1 MCLLALLLVAA
12 HVLPV
17 RAVATSPATAT
28 HTPGGPCQSSTID
41 TTTHLD
47 HSSDGVA
54 AAADHASLCA
64 ALCAVASQVGMPVA
78 ALPAS
83 APPRLP
89 APTFFEPLALGEA
102 RPPATPPP
110 IR

>member
-1 MCLLALLLVAA
+1 MVMLLLDATQLLLPA
-12 HVLPV
+12 HAGPASSES
-17 RAVATSPATAT
+17 AVHSAGA
-28 HTPGGPCQSSTID
+28 PCHSCAID
-41 TTTHLD
+41 TAAQQAD
-47 HSSDGVA
+47 PSDQATPA
-54 AAADHASLCA
+54 AEHASLCA

-83 APPRLP
+83 GPPTLA